1 MVSLSCNNM
10 RQNLYSNFMNS
21 FVTISHLF
29 DLNACQSPRVDEEFK
44 SIWVI
49 ITYLPYNVKHCSL
62 FFFIRSFF
70 HLLSYL
76 RRLIHKSKI
85 FLVYGN
91 FKFPSYI
98 VFYCGSWVLLNPLCD
113 TKMCYMLIV
122 SNSKLSCKQS
132 YSICS
137 LRLF

>member
-1 MVSLSCNNM
+1 MVSLSHHNM
-10 RQNLYSNFMNS
+10 RQNLYSTFMNS

-44 SIWVI
+44 STRVI

-62 FFFIRSFF
+62 FFFIRSF
-70 HLLSYL
+70 S
-76 RRLIHKSKI
+76 LIVILTPFDPQVKNISSLWE
-85 FLVYGN
+85 FQN
-91 FKFPSYI
+91 FSLTLYFI
-98 VFYCGSWVLLNPLCD
+98 AAAGCFWILFCD

-122 SNSKLSCKQS
+122 SNSKLSCKLS